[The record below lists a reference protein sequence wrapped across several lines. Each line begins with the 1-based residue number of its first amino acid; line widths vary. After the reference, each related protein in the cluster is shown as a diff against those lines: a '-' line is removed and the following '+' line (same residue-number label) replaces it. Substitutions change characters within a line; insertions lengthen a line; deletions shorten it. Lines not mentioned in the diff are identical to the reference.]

1 MQYRIVEIL
10 VDLGN
15 SQPNSIFKVQKK
27 YKYWP
32 FWMALDR
39 LGCRW
44 HYSLGEAKNVLE
56 KYKGV
61 KNTPL
66 KIHNIQ

>member
-15 SQPNSIFKVQKK
+15 SQPNSIFQVQKK

-32 FWMALDR
+32 FWMNLNE
-39 LGCRW
+39 LGSRW
-44 HYSLGEAKNVLE
+44 HYSLDEARNVLK
-56 KYKGV
+56 KYKEV
-61 KNTPL
+61 ENTPQ
-66 KIHNIQ
+66 KIHNIE